1 MNNRKKRI
9 SARLQTEIDWIPMS
23 QRGIFRFV
31 PHVPSHV
38 SARGGRAVSMDNRQ
52 SIAACVCTIGFM
64 VFTLAAIFLIMI
76 PNVSQEIYILA
87 LLGLFSGFILL
98 IGGVMLLRRS
108 SSDARRVYEI
118 VSESEEISLE
128 SISRATDIPV
138 SRVQLFIE
146 MAIYAKQVKGRI
158 IDGMYIEKLVAERID
173 DSTVR
178 CPHCHAELDLEDE
191 F

>member
-1 MNNRKKRI
+1 
-9 SARLQTEIDWIPMS
+9 MS
-23 QRGIFRFV
+23 QRNIFRFI
-31 PHVPSHV
+31 PHVPPHV
-38 SARGGRAVSMDNRQ
+38 FTRGGRALSTDNRQ
-52 SIAACVCTIGFM
+52 SAGACGCTMGFM
-64 VFTLAAIFLIMI
+64 LVPLTAIALFVI
-76 PNVSQEIYILA
+76 PNIPPEIYILL
-87 LLGLFSGFILL
+87 LLGLIAGFIL
-98 IGGVMLLRRS
+98 IIVGVMLLRRS